1 MGARRVA
8 GAERKGAGRAEAVRV
23 RAPGPL
29 DAAWARAPL
38 VPLRYPSLLLAIFLS
53 AVVVGTATAAA
64 PLFLSS
70 AGSAALRGGIE
81 RASRWEAGLTV
92 TAYGRVTG
100 GSAGGA
106 SSQEL
111 FLRRSAYLR
120 QLVAGVS
127 GLGPEVV
134 TILGTTAT
142 VAVSRSPVA
151 GSAAGTP
158 PGTAPTVQLIARSGA
173 STHVQAVAAGG
184 PAGVWVPRS
193 VATSLGVR
201 PGDRLAL
208 SVGSRAT
215 SEPIQGIFEDA
226 SVDAR
231 SDFWSPLGASIGGP
245 GPISPNSNVDDCGG
259 GTQLPEPVRWA
270 RTRPGMRLGALDVRR
285 RYR

>member
-173 STHVQAVAAGG
+173 STHVQAVAAGRPACGCRGRWPRPSGSG
-184 PAGVWVPRS
+184 PVTGWP
-193 VATSLGVR
+193 
-201 PGDRLAL
+201 
-208 SVGSRAT
+208 
-215 SEPIQGIFEDA
+215 
-226 SVDAR
+226 
-231 SDFWSPLGASIGGP
+231 
-245 GPISPNSNVDDCGG
+245 C
-259 GTQLPEPVRWA
+259 RWA
-270 RTRPGMRLGALDVRR
+270 RGRHRNRSRASSRTPRWTHVRTSGRPWAPASAARVPGTHRR
-285 RYR
+285 W